1 MVILFQKD
9 NILYQE
15 CFLYP
20 FLFQHAF
27 YVIAQNLFFS
37 SQTSLEGREDAYQKF
52 DSFSFFAVKR
62 LIGRIH
68 QQSSLVE
75 DKTNVPVELITKGF
89 LLGVDAFVSTRW
101 KRFIRIEG
109 VNEQTKFQSIHAV
122 IPCLEETTMCAY
134 YPLGVRIPC
143 FVHPE
148 LLIRV
153 FSCWVKDICFLHLL
167 SSILCFSPF
176 LKLLDKSKFFR
187 SKAFFRL
194 VLLFWNIFV
203 SRWELLQI
211 SILKKK
217 SYRAKLETFVLFL
230 ERMFFHRKM
239 KKKKLKKK
247 ATRNGFA
254 EVFFFSN
261 YIRFGNNLIL
271 MGNPFL
277 VNQFRSFLSCFWQT
291 LFFFSDPY
299 GLFFHKICEKNLTFI
314 GYCVD
319 IPIKNFLFWIKMSYN
334 FYHAEFIT
342 RELSPKIRV
351 ISMIEFLSI
360 EGFCDITGKPI
371 SKLSWIRFTDDYIF
385 DRYDR
390 SWKFMYY
397 YYSGVINKG
406 SLDRVKYILLF
417 SCFKTLALKH
427 KSTIR
432 VVRKE
437 FDVKLFNKFLSKK
450 LEGEF
455 FFSFFDQKL
464 VKWVSKIDLVTE
476 RFWLFNILNL
486 DFFPKS
492 WQREQDVAKFLILF
506 VTIFCLFYRAFCNK

>member
-37 SQTSLEGREDAYQKF
+37 SQNSFEGREDAYQKS

-89 LLGVDAFVSTRW
+89 LLGVDAFFSTRW
-101 KRFIRIEG
+101 KRFLHIEG
-109 VNEQTKFQSIHAV
+109 VNEQTNFQSIHAV
-122 IPCLEETTMCAY
+122 IPCLEETTMYAY
-134 YPLGVRIPC
+134 YPLNVRIPC
-143 FVHPE
+143 FVHPD
-148 LLIRV
+148 LFIRV

-176 LKLLDKSKFFR
+176 LKLLDKSNFWG

-211 SILKKK
+211 SIKKKK
-217 SYRAKLETFVLFL
+217 SYRAKLETFILFL
-230 ERMFFHRKM
+230 ERMFFHRKR

-247 ATRNGFA
+247 ATRKGFA

-261 YIRFGNNLIL
+261 YIRFGNNFIL
-271 MGNPFL
+271 MVNPSL

-291 LFFFSDPY
+291 WFFFYDPY
-299 GLFFHKICEKNLTFI
+299 GLCFHQICEKKLTFI

-319 IPIKNFLFWIKMSYN
+319 ITIKKLLFWIKMSYN
-334 FYHAEFIT
+334 FYHAKFIT
-342 RELSPKIRV
+342 RELSPQIRV

-371 SKLSWIRFTDDYIF
+371 SKLSWIRFTDDSIF

-390 SWKFMYY
+390 SWKFLYY

-417 SCFKTLALKH
+417 SCLKTLALKH

-437 FDVKLFNKFLSKK
+437 FDVQLSHKFFTKK
-450 LEGEF
+450 LGGYF
-455 FFSFFDQKL
+455 VFSFFDQKL
-464 VKWVSKIDLVTE
+464 AKWVSKIDLVTE

-492 WQREQDVAKFLILF
+492 WQRDQDVAKLFYLVRKNFLLILQNF
-506 VTIFCLFYRAFCNK
+506 L

>member
-1 MVILFQKD
+1 MIILLFQKD
-9 NILYQE
+9 NILYPE

-27 YVIAQNLFFS
+27 YVIAQNLFLS
-37 SQTSLEGREDAYQKF
+37 SQTSFESREDAYQKS

-75 DKTNVPVELITKGF
+75 HKTNVPVELITKGF

-101 KRFIRIEG
+101 KRFLRIEG
-109 VNEQTKFQSIHAV
+109 VNEQTKFQSIHAA
-122 IPCLEETTMCAY
+122 IPCLEETIMYAY
-134 YPLGVRIPC
+134 YPLSVRIPC

-148 LLIRV
+148 LLIRL

-176 LKLLDKSKFFR
+176 LKLLDKSNFSR
-187 SKAFFRL
+187 SKAFLRL
-194 VLLFWNIFV
+194 VLLFWDILV

-211 SILKKK
+211 SIFKQK
-217 SYRAKLETFVLFL
+217 SDRAKLETFVLFL
-230 ERMFFHRKM
+230 ERMFFHRKR

-271 MGNPFL
+271 MANLFL

-291 LFFFSDPY
+291 LFFFSDPC
-299 GLFFHKICEKNLTFI
+299 GLFFHQICDTKLTFI

-319 IPIKNFLFWIKMSYN
+319 IPITKFVFWIKMSYN

-342 RELSPKIRV
+342 RELSPQIQV
-351 ISMIEFLSI
+351 ISMIEFFSI

-371 SKLSWIRFTDDYIF
+371 SKLSWIRFTDDSIF

-390 SWKFMYY
+390 SWKFLYY

-437 FDVKLFNKFLSKK
+437 FDVKLFNQFLTKK
-450 LEGEF
+450 LEGEL

-486 DFFPKS
+486 DCFPKS
-492 WQREQDVAKFLILF
+492 WQREQDVSK
-506 VTIFCLFYRAFCNK
+506 LFYLVRTNFLLIFQSFL

>member
-37 SQTSLEGREDAYQKF
+37 SQTSFEGREDAYQKS

-89 LLGVDAFVSTRW
+89 LLGVDAFVSKRW
-101 KRFIRIEG
+101 KRFLRIEG
-109 VNEQTKFQSIHAV
+109 MKEQINIQSIHAV
-122 IPCLEETTMCAY
+122 IPCLEETIMYAY
-134 YPLGVRIPC
+134 SPLSVRIPC

-153 FSCWVKDICFLHLL
+153 FSFWVKDICFLHLL

-176 LKLLDKSKFFR
+176 LKLLDKSNFWR

-217 SYRAKLETFVLFL
+217 SYHAKLETFLLFL
-230 ERMFFHRKM
+230 ERMFFHRKR

-247 ATRNGFA
+247 TSANPLRVT
-254 EVFFFSN
+254 FFFSN
-261 YIRFGNNLIL
+261 YIRFGNILIL

-299 GLFFHKICEKNLTFI
+299 GLFFHQIFEKKLTFI

-319 IPIKNFLFWIKMSYN
+319 IPIKKFLFWIKMSYN

-342 RELSPKIRV
+342 RELSPQIRV
-351 ISMIEFLSI
+351 ISIIEFLSI

-437 FDVKLFNKFLSKK
+437 FDVKLFNKFFTKK

-455 FFSFFDQKL
+455 CFSFFDQKL

-492 WQREQDVAKFLILF
+492 WQREQDVSKFFYLVRKNFLLILQSF
-506 VTIFCLFYRAFCNK
+506 L

>member
-37 SQTSLEGREDAYQKF
+37 SQTSFEGREDAYQKS
-52 DSFSFFAVKR
+52 DSFSFFGVKR
-62 LIGRIH
+62 LIGRIR

-89 LLGVDAFVSTRW
+89 FLGVDAFVSTRW
-101 KRFIRIEG
+101 KRFLRIEG
-109 VNEQTKFQSIHAV
+109 VHEQTNFQSIHAV
-122 IPCLEETTMCAY
+122 IPCLEETIMYAY
-134 YPLGVRIPC
+134 YPLSVRIPC

-176 LKLLDKSKFFR
+176 LKLLDKSNFWR
-187 SKAFFRL
+187 SKVFFRL

-217 SYRAKLETFVLFL
+217 SYRAKLETFVFFI
-230 ERMFFHRKM
+230 ERIFFHRKR

-247 ATRNGFA
+247 ATRSGFA

-299 GLFFHKICEKNLTFI
+299 GLFCHQICDKKLTFI

-319 IPIKNFLFWIKMSYN
+319 IPIKKFVFWIKMSYN

-342 RELSPKIRV
+342 RQLSPKIRV
-351 ISMIEFLSI
+351 ISIIEFLSI

-390 SWKFMYY
+390 SWKFLYY

-437 FDVKLFNKFLSKK
+437 FDVKLFTKFFTKK
-450 LEGEF
+450 LEGKF
-455 FFSFFDQKL
+455 VFSFFDKNL

-492 WQREQDVAKFLILF
+492 WQKEQDVAKLFYLVRTNFLLILQSF
-506 VTIFCLFYRAFCNK
+506 L